1 MTENYYQKLGALV
14 LGSRLRKL
22 SERLLN
28 EVGNIYRNRNID
40 FEPGWFH
47 IMYLLNEN
55 ERLSVTQISDILQV
69 SHPSVIQSIGVL
81 ESKGIIDISKDKKDK
96 RKRMIEL
103 SESGKSLLIEILP
116 MWNRIDEM
124 MNAFL
129 AEGEFSRNILKAA
142 DEIELQLD
150 QKNLSER
157 L

>member
-1 MTENYYQKLGALV
+1 MVENYYQKLGALV

-142 DEIELQLD
+142 DEIEILLD